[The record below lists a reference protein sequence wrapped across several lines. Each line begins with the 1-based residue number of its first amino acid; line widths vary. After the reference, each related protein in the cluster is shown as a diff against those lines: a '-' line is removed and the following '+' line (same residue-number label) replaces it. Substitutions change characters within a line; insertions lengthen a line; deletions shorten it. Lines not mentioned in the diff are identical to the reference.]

1 MTTVRGN
8 GVLGH
13 FTMCELAWSVA
24 AGDAAAMPALLRQL
38 YPQASAYCRARARD
52 TGVSFT
58 EADRLALEVCH
69 AILAEVSSVAGA
81 QQPFARLAY
90 ATAVDAADSRF
101 AHPVGGAGT
110 RTQREILILRT
121 IVGLDLELT
130 AIAMGISPRRVRA
143 EQHAALRSL
152 RAA

>member
-1 MTTVRGN
+1 MTTVRGD

-52 TGVSFT
+52 TGHSFAD
-58 EADRLALEVCH
+58 ADRLALDVCH
-69 AILAEVSSVAGA
+69 AILAAVSSAAGA

-90 ATAVDAADSRF
+90 ATAVDAADTRF
-101 AHPVGGAGT
+101 GHPADGLRT

-130 AIAMGISPRRVRA
+130 AMALGISPQRVHA
-143 EQHAALRSL
+143 EQHAALRAL

>member
-1 MTTVRGN
+1 MSTVRGG

-38 YPQASAYCRARARD
+38 YPQVSAYCRARARD

-69 AILAEVSSVAGA
+69 EILAAVSSVVGA
-81 QQPFARLAY
+81 QQPFVRLAY
-90 ATAVDAADSRF
+90 ATAVDAADARF
-101 AHPVGGAGT
+101 ARSGDNAGT
-110 RTQREILILRT
+110 RMQREILILRT

-130 AIAMGISPRRVRA
+130 AIALGISPRRVRA
-143 EQHAALRSL
+143 EQHIALRSL